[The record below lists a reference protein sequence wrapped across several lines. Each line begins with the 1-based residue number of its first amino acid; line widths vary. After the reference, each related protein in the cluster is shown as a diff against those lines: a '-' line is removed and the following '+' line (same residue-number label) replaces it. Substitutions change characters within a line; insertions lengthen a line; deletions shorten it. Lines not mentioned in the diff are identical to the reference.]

1 MINIYK
7 DIIKSPLKWAGG
19 KAYLVPTIKEYF
31 NKTNCNRVVEPF
43 CGSAAISFGLNNSVP
58 KLINDINPHLIN
70 FYNWLQKGLIIEYID
85 SENNKDTYYYN
96 RGLFNCEV
104 NSPNSIAL
112 KLSAIELFYYLNRH
126 SYNGLFRVN
135 KKGEFNVPYGKYKSP
150 IFLTDLTHYVPKIDN
165 WTITCGDFSNVI
177 IQENDFVYID
187 SPYVESFTKYTPN
200 GFNWNDQLR
209 LAKWCNDLNVPIVI
223 SNKATPGIIE
233 LYSDYGFNCEYIMAP
248 RKISCNGDR
257 MPVKEVLFSKNI
269 SL

>member
-1 MINIYK
+1 MINTYK

-58 KLINDINPHLIN
+58 KLINDINLLLIN
-70 FYNWLQKGLIIEYID
+70 FFKYLKYGLLIKNINIENTK
-85 SENNKDTYYYN
+85 ENYYVN
-96 RGLFNCEV
+96 RKLFNNDLISE
-104 NSPNSIAL
+104 SINLNINAQ
-112 KLSAIELFYYLNRH
+112 LFYYLNRH
-126 SYNGLFRVN
+126 CYNGLFRVN
-135 KKGEFNVPYGKYKSP
+135 KKNEFNVPYGKYKSP

-165 WTITCGDFSNVI
+165 WTITCGDFSNI
-177 IQENDFVYID
+177 SIQEKDFVYID

-223 SNKATPGIIE
+223 SNKATTGIIE